1 VTLTGQGNDPG
12 SAAGAAVSRAAV
24 VVNPTKHDD
33 LQEFRAAVG
42 ASMSEHGWAEPLW
55 FETTADDPGEG
66 QARAAVAARVDL
78 VLASGGDGTVTACAA
93 GMAGSGIPLA
103 VLPAG
108 TGNLLA
114 RNLGLPFGLADALLV
129 ALTGTNR
136 PLDAGAA
143 NGRTFVVMAGIGFDA
158 KMMDG
163 TSDPLKKR
171 LGWAAYGVS
180 ALRHL
185 WDRPVRVRLR
195 ADGGPPLRRR
205 ASGIVVGN
213 VGWLQGG
220 MPLLPD
226 AEPDDGWL
234 DVLVLTA
241 QGWAGWLALA
251 AHVLTRRSASGRV
264 ARLTFRELHIDLD
277 RAQLWELDGEVI
289 GRTRQLVVTVRP
301 GALVLRVP
309 PPAG

>member
-1 VTLTGQGNDPG
+1 VTGPGNDAG

-33 LQEFRAAVG
+33 LQKFRAAVG
-42 ASMSEHGWAEPLW
+42 ASMPEHGWAEPLW
-55 FETTADDPGEG
+55 FETTVDDPGEG
-66 QARAAVAARVDL
+66 QARAAVAARADL

-114 RNLGLPFGLADALLV
+114 RNLGLPFELGEALLV
-129 ALTGTNR
+129 AITGTNR

-143 NGRTFVVMAGIGFDA
+143 NGRAFVVMAGIGFDA

-185 WDRPVRVRLR
+185 RDRPVRVRLR

-205 ASGIVVGN
+205 ASGIVIGN
-213 VGWLQGG
+213 VGSLQGG
-220 MPLLPD
+220 VPLLPD
-226 AEPDDGWL
+226 AEPDDGVL

-241 QGWAGWLALA
+241 RGWAGWLTLA
-251 AHVLTRRSASGRV
+251 AHVLARRTASARV

-277 RAQLWELDGEVI
+277 RPQPWELDGEVI
-289 GRTRQLVVTVRP
+289 GSTRQLVVTVQP

-309 PPAG
+309 APAG